1 MKKLEIKYLPIEDIK
16 PYKKNPRKNDKAVE
30 IVEKSIKEFG
40 FKNPIILDKNHEIIA
55 GHTRL
60 RAANKLKL
68 KEVPVIYAEDLTEE
82 QVKAFRIMD
91 NKSTEYAYWN
101 IDLLKEE
108 LEELKDLNFDLDLT
122 GFNGAEIDYLLG
134 ISDEEKK
141 KSKQAKYQI
150 EEGEIYECGD
160 HLVMCADA
168 TDQLALDVLL
178 NGEKI
183 KLCIT
188 SPPYNMK
195 GDLYGKY
202 KDDLDS
208 KAYIELN
215 LRTIKNLVRH
225 LEGYIFWNLSYNFN
239 SRWEFIEIFHQ
250 IITETDLK
258 FLENIIWDKG
268 HGLPIMSQ
276 RGLTRQYE
284 NILVAGMGETV
295 QKELTYSFIGS
306 NVDKVIFNKHGQKA
320 LTNYWRIETR
330 KTQTEEHRAAFP
342 IELPTKAIRIM
353 TKEEDIIL
361 DCFGGTGTTMIA
373 AENTKRKARMMELD
387 PWYCSFIIERWEE
400 STGKTAKKM
409 QRKQQND

>member
-1 MKKLEIKYLPIEDIK
+1 METKNKIKIEYLSIQEIK
-16 PYKKNPRKNDKAVE
+16 PYTKNPRKNDKAVD

-40 FKNPIILDKNHEIIA
+40 FKNPIIIDKNNEIIA

-60 RAANKLKL
+60 KAAIKLKI
-68 KEVPVIYAEDLTEE
+68 KEVPVIRAENLTEE

-91 NKSTEYAYWN
+91 NKSSEYAYWN

-108 LEELKDLNFDLDLT
+108 LEDLKQIKFDLDLT
-122 GFNGAEIDYLLG
+122 GFSGAEIDYLLG
-134 ISDEEKK
+134 IDDEERK

-150 EEGEIYECGD
+150 NNGDIFKCGN
-160 HLVMCADA
+160 HKVMCADA
-168 TDQLALDVLL
+168 TDQLALDKLM

-195 GDLYGKY
+195 GDMYEKY

-215 LRTIKNLVRH
+215 LKSIKNIVRH

-268 HGLPIMSQ
+268 HGMPIMSQ
-276 RGLTRQYE
+276 KGLTRQYE
-284 NILVAGMGETV
+284 NILVAGMGENI
-295 QKELTYSFIGS
+295 QKELTYSFLGS
-306 NVDKVIFNKHGQKA
+306 NVDKVIFNKQGQKA
-320 LTNYWRIETR
+320 LTNYWRIETNR
-330 KTQTEEHRAAFP
+330 TQTGEHRAAFP
-342 IELPTKAIRIM
+342 IELPTKAIRILSD
-353 TKEEDIIL
+353 EGDIVL
-361 DCFGGTGTTMIA
+361 EG
-373 AENTKRKARMMELD
+373 
-387 PWYCSFIIERWEE
+387 PV
-400 STGKTAKKM
+400 
-409 QRKQQND
+409 QH